1 MGLFSSKIKERKI
14 AIFDIGS
21 GSVGG
26 ALALIPVDGK
36 GIPTIL
42 KSFRTEIAEREELD
56 FDTFLNDMLKALES
70 SIDKLYQEK
79 LGAFDEIV
87 CVMTSPWY
95 LSETRVVKMEKEHS
109 FVFDQK
115 LADDLFKKEA
125 AALIGTY
132 QMQYGEANSVP
143 EIIENNIINVSLNG
157 YSVSNPFGKRSRFI
171 EMDMIISISPQVCLE
186 RIREKISHIF
196 HSVPISFSSFIVTS
210 YLAVREKYI
219 SPDSYLL
226 LDISG
231 EITDVGVVTK
241 GILKHSLSFPFG
253 RQTLFKSIAKKMKIE
268 KRQAEEM
275 FKLYCSGDLSNEL
288 ITKLEPIL
296 ESIKKSWN
304 EFFAQSLSVLPRTL
318 TLPNTVFL
326 TSNSDIKKW
335 FTEVIKKEELIKSSS
350 ADRDCTVVTID
361 GPEFLDK
368 CSYKNGVCD
377 PFLMIEAIGI
387 MRKIENKYE

>member
-1 MGLFSSKIKERKI
+1 MGLFSSKKKERKV

-36 GIPTIL
+36 SIPTIL
-42 KSFRTEIAEREELD
+42 KSFRTEIAERDELD
-56 FDTFLNDMLKALES
+56 FDTFLKDMLVALNSTIE
-70 SIDKLYQEK
+70 KLYQEK

-95 LSETRVVKMEKEHS
+95 LSETRVVKMEKDHS
-109 FVFDQK
+109 FVFDQR
-115 LADDLFKKEA
+115 LADDLFRKEA

-132 QMQYGEANSVP
+132 QMQYGAANSVP

-157 YSVSNPFGKRSRFI
+157 YSVNNPYGKRSRFI
-171 EMDMIISISPQVCLE
+171 EMDMIISISPKICLE
-186 RIREKISHIF
+186 KIRETISHTF
-196 HSVPISFSSFIVTS
+196 HHVPVSFSSFIVTS

-268 KRQAEEM
+268 KREAEEI
-275 FKLYCSGDLSNEL
+275 FKLYSTDKITEEL
-288 ITKLEPIL
+288 KNKLEPIL
-296 ESIKKSWN
+296 EAVKKSWN
-304 EFFAQSLSVLPRTL
+304 EFFTQSLSVLPRTL
-318 TLPNTVFL
+318 TLPSTVFL
-326 TSNSDIKKW
+326 TVNTDIKKW
-335 FTEVIKKEELIKSSS
+335 FTDVISNEELIKSSS
-350 ADRDCTVVTID
+350 VERDCTVVTID
-361 GPEFLDK
+361 GPEFLEK

-377 PFLMIEAIGI
+377 PFIMIEAIGI